1 MSPATLLSHLGLI
14 FLHSVIFLHGLQGHP
29 KNTWTFGRT
38 QDEKERG
45 KLAKI
50 LHLKPKTAN
59 TVASTS
65 CFWPEDLLP
74 VDFKDVRILTYG
86 YDSHVSHFF
95 EGGASQATI
104 PALGRSFLNDLE
116 GIRRDQPARPI
127 IFVVHSLGGLVL
139 KDALRR
145 SWRADASEADLK
157 TVYDSTKAIIFMGT
171 PHRGSD
177 YAPWGIIARNIAVAA
192 GFDANDRLLKDLRAD
207 STMLDLLRDEFG
219 KMLREEKFRVYTF
232 SEGKGLK
239 GVQGLTTKV
248 VGDESS
254 ALNDGKER
262 RDIINANHM
271 EMCRF
276 SGAKD
281 SGYRK
286 VKNALAQCL
295 TLLRTIP
302 NETPTQSTLA
312 MSQ

>member
-1 MSPATLLSHLGLI
+1 MPSI
-14 FLHSVIFLHGLQGHP
+14 VFLHGLQGHP
-29 KNTWTFGRT
+29 KSTWTFGRL
-38 QDEKERG
+38 QNGKERG
-45 KLAKI
+45 MLSKI
-50 LHLKPKTAN
+50 FHLKPKTAD
-59 TVASTS
+59 TSASTA
-65 CFWPEDLLP
+65 CFWPEDLLST
-74 VDFKDVRILTYG
+74 DFNDVRILTYG

-104 PALGRSFLNDLE
+104 LALGRSFLNDLE
-116 GIRRDQPARPI
+116 GIRRDDPARPV
-127 IFVVHSLGGLVL
+127 IFIVHSLGGLVL
-139 KDALRR
+139 KEALRR
-145 SWRADASEADLK
+145 SWRADASETDLK
-157 TVYDSTKAIIFMGT
+157 TVYDSTKAIMFLGT

-177 YAPWGIIARNIAVAA
+177 YAPWGIIARNIAVAV

-219 KMLREEKFRVYTF
+219 KMLKEESFRVYTF
-232 SEGKGLK
+232 TEGKGLK

-254 ALNDGKER
+254 ALNDGRER

-276 SGAKD
+276 SGPKD

-295 TLLRTIP
+295 ALLRTIP
-302 NETPTQSTLA
+302 SQMPAQSTSA
-312 MSQ
+312 AAQQTKRRMADDQ